1 MPGHSRPVRQV
12 VHNFDGDLLFSCSD
26 DGRVAMY
33 DTFQCVRTGQFEV
46 NSACTSIDVTKDSKY
61 LLATSVDGV
70 IIFNVQDGTKAAML
84 NVPGNRKIQCQ
95 LSYGD
100 KQFFLIYMDKKN
112 TYLAVYDFNQV
123 LNSGTGENAPKALK
137 EITPANQ
144 TEFVAASWGPLN
156 KTLYVATKTG
166 RLSIIDVSSG
176 TTIKDQQIH
185 QSEIYELSFSHDFTM
200 LFSASRDGTSKLL
213 HPETFEEIRQYRFP
227 GGPCRTVAVSPL
239 FDSPDYQKFHMLC
252 AGGQDA
258 RDVALTDTGAG
269 GFEIRLFSVI
279 FNEQLAEIHGHFGP
293 VHTVSFSPDGFA
305 FASGGEDGYVHYHR
319 FPPEYFTSDFE

>member
-1 MPGHSRPVRQV
+1 MS
-12 VHNFDGDLLFSCSD
+12 
-26 DGRVAMY
+26 
-33 DTFQCVRTGQFEV
+33 
-46 NSACTSIDVTKDSKY
+46 SACTSIDVTKDSKY

-70 IIFNVQDGTKAAML
+70 IIFNISDGTKAAMIH
-84 NVPGNRKIQCQ
+84 VPGNRKLQIQ

-112 TYLAVYDFNQV
+112 TYLAIYDFNTV
-123 LNSGTGENAPKALK
+123 LNSGTSQDNTPKAVK
-137 EITPANQ
+137 EINPGNQ
-144 TEFVAASWGPLN
+144 TEFVAAAWGPLN

-176 TTIKDQQIH
+176 TTLKDMQIH
-185 QSEIYELSFSHDFTM
+185 QSEIYELAFSHDFTM
-200 LFSASRDGTSKLL
+200 LFSASRDGTAKLL
-213 HPETFEEIRQYRFP
+213 HPETFETVRDYRFP

-239 FDSPDYQKFHMLC
+239 FDSPEYQKFHMLC

-258 RDVALTDTGAG
+258 RDVALTDQGAG
-269 GFEIRLFSVI
+269 GFEIRLFSII
-279 FNEQLAEIHGHFGP
+279 FNEQLAEIHGHFG
-293 VHTVSFSPDGFA
+293 TVNTVTFSPDGFA